1 MMVKL
6 IENPWVSDTF
16 PEGLT
21 LGNTYK
27 CTEIFNSNPYDEYF
41 RIVNDNGEQDAWNS
55 CCFEVIEGENK
66 EKHNSMLNEMK
77 KIDEFF
83 VNMSDKEF
91 DDMLVRNGY
100 SKEEYKEEPHKT
112 WFKSLSETKEEIK
125 QMAENIDY
133 CEKEVLL
140 TAAFHY
146 LEEYEQLLLNK

>member
-1 MMVKL
+1 MIVKL
-6 IENPWVSDTF
+6 IENPWVSDTL

-21 LGNTYK
+21 LGNIYK

-41 RIVNDNGEQDAWNS
+41 RIVNDNGEEDAWNS
-55 CCFEVIEGENK
+55 CCFEVVEGENK
-66 EKHNSMLNEMK
+66 EKHNGMLKEIEKM
-77 KIDEFF
+77 DEFLS
-83 VNMSDKEF
+83 NMSSEEF
-91 DDMLVRNGY
+91 DNMLIRNGY
-100 SKEEYKEEPHKT
+100 GKEEYKEEPHKT

-146 LEEYEQLLLNK
+146 LEEYEQLLSNK

>member
-1 MMVKL
+1 MIVKL
-6 IENPWVSDTF
+6 IENPWSGGVL

-21 LGNTYK
+21 LGNAYK
-27 CTEIFNSNPYDEYF
+27 CIEIFNSNLCDEYF
-41 RIVNDNGEQDAWNS
+41 RIINDNGEQDAWNS

>member
-1 MMVKL
+1 MIVKL
-6 IENPWVSDTF
+6 IKNPWVSDIL

-41 RIVNDNGEQDAWNS
+41 RIVNDNGEEDAWNS

-66 EKHNSMLNEMK
+66 EKHNSMLKEIEKMDK
-77 KIDEFF
+77 FLS
-83 VNMSDKEF
+83 NMSSKEF
-91 DDMLVRNGY
+91 DNMLIRNGY
-100 SKEEYKEEPHKT
+100 GKEEYKEEPHKT

-146 LEEYEQLLLNK
+146 LEEYEQLLSNK

>member
-1 MMVKL
+1 MIVKL
-6 IENPWVSDTF
+6 IENPWVGDTL
-16 PEGLT
+16 PGGLT

-41 RIVNDNGEQDAWNS
+41 RIVNDNGEEDAWNS

-66 EKHNSMLNEMK
+66 EKHNSMLKEIEKM
-77 KIDEFF
+77 DEFLS
-83 VNMSDKEF
+83 NMSSKEF
-91 DDMLVRNGY
+91 DNMLIRNGY
-100 SKEEYKEEPHKT
+100 GKEEYKEEPHKT

-146 LEEYEQLLLNK
+146 LEEYEQFIIK